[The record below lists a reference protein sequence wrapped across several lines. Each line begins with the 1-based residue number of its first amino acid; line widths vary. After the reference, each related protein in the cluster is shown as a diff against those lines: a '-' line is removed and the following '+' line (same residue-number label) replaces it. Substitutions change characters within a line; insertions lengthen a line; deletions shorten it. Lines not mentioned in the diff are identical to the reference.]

1 MAEKLG
7 DAILELRTDDSALD
21 AGIKRAQ
28 SKSERLGATFDRV
41 GKRSMQMGKNLSL
54 GLTAPLGL
62 MAAAAVKGARKQA
75 MAVAQVDAALESMG
89 DQAGF
94 TSQQLQD
101 MASKAQ
107 GNSLFGD
114 DDILNGVTA
123 NLLTFGNISDDVFSR
138 TQQMALDLS
147 ARLDQD
153 LQSSAVM
160 LGKAL
165 NDPATG
171 LTALTRVGITFSEQ
185 QKDQIKAMVKAGDTA
200 GAQAL
205 MLSELE
211 RQYGG
216 QAAAAAKADG
226 GVTQLANSWGDM
238 QEEFGAV
245 ILELMPAFI
254 SGASSVVG
262 WLQSLDQDTKK
273 WVLGIGLALVAAGPL
288 LMGFGLM
295 ASGIGAI
302 IGPLGLLF
310 KGLSLLGP
318 VIGIVGKA
326 LLGLLANPVVLAAA
340 ALIAGIY
347 LAWQNWDKIKP
358 IIDRVGAAV
367 TQWWN
372 SNVKPVLDKVMPLLR
387 AITDFFR
394 DYFGAGIEGVVKV
407 ISALLKGDFAGAW
420 EAAKASVSKM
430 VSAAIGLLNSLAP
443 NAISSLR
450 ALYAGAKQWLQDKLG
465 AVFDWL
471 QGRLEAVG
479 GWFFDLYDKVV
490 GNSYV
495 PDMVARIGEEMAK
508 LEKLMVDPAQRATKS
523 TKEAFRQLASD
534 VAGLLD
540 RLFPAQAQIRDIM
553 DDLAKLDAMLKAGG
567 ISPELH
573 AAAVGKLENE
583 RRQILWDEQVESN
596 GGLERTPF
604 PEIKAGFEGLKDI
617 IADLP
622 RIATEAE
629 VELQEFGEWI
639 GGGLMGALHGAI
651 EGKDFFDS
659 IKNLFQRTMQNI
671 LHDALSNLET
681 AIFGKGGLGG
691 ALGNALGSIFAGGF
705 ATGGLIP
712 TGQFGVVGERG
723 PEPVISTPRGAKVIP
738 NSSLR
743 SMMSGSG
750 SGPAPINH
758 FDLRGALVTQDVL
771 DQMNAISRE
780 NTRAGIAGYDQVVGE
795 RVRDFVERRG

>member
-75 MAVAQVDAALESMG
+75 MAVAQVDAALASMG

-94 TSQQLQD
+94 TSKQLQE
-101 MASKAQ
+101 MASQAQ

-211 RQYGG
+211 KQYGG

-254 SGASSVVG
+254 SGASSVVS

-326 LLGLLANPVVLAAA
+326 LLGLLANPILLAAA
-340 ALIAGIY
+340 VLIAGIY

-394 DYFGAGIEGVVKV
+394 DYFGAGIEGVVKI

-420 EAAKASVSKM
+420 EAAKASVSNM

-443 NAISSLR
+443 NAIASMR
-450 ALYAGAKQWLQDKLG
+450 ALYTGAKQWLQDKLG
-465 AVFDWL
+465 GVFDWL

-508 LEKLMVDPAQRATKS
+508 LEKLMVDPAQRATKN

-534 VAGLLD
+534 VANLLD
-540 RLFPAQAQIRDIM
+540 RLFPAQAQIRAIM
-553 DDLAKLDAMLKAGG
+553 DDLAKLDAALKAGL
-567 ISPELH
+567 ISPETY
-573 AAAVGKLENE
+573 AEARGKLETE
-583 RRQILWDEQVESN
+583 RGEVLWEAQVAE
-596 GGLERTPF
+596 TPNVAD
-604 PEIKAGFEGLKDI
+604 PSLVAMASLEGLKDI
-617 IADLP
+617 IAELP
-622 RIATEAE
+622 HIATEAE
-629 VELQEFGEWI
+629 IELEAFGNWL

-651 EGKDFFDS
+651 EGRDFFDTLKS
-659 IKNLFQRTMQNI
+659 MFQRTLQNI
-671 LHDALSNLET
+671 LHDALNSLEKI
-681 AIFGKGGLGG
+681 IFGEGGLGG
-691 ALGNALGSIFAGGF
+691 ALGSLFAGGF
-705 ATGGLIP
+705 ATGGMIP
-712 TGQFGVVGERG
+712 AGQFGIVGERG
-723 PEPVISTPRGAKVIP
+723 PEPIVATRNGAMVHP

-743 SMMSGSG
+743 RGGFGGGGGMSVSMPIAIDATGAD
-750 SGPAPINH
+750 PA
-758 FDLRGALVTQDVL
+758 ALERIRNTL
-771 DQMNAISRE
+771 DQLRSDLPTTIVK
-780 NTRAGIAGYDQVVGE
+780 TVQDAGD
-795 RVRDFVERRG
+795 RRILSSGGWQ